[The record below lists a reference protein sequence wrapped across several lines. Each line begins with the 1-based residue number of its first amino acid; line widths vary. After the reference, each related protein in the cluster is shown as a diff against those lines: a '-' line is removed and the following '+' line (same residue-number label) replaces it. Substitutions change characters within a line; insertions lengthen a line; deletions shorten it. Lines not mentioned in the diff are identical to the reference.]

1 MNHRDHRKIV
11 VVDGNTAYTGGINL
25 ADEYINEEERFG
37 YWKDAALRTEGAAVW
52 NFTVMFLDHWNAF
65 RPSEEDYAP
74 FMPQAESLSA
84 QSDGVIQP
92 YGDSPLDEEALAETV
107 YLNIINHCL
116 LYTSTTATTCR
127 SDSRTGVLTVKIQQE
142 VISNGF

>member
-1 MNHRDHRKIV
+1 MERAHIRCIPFNPVVPLVSLVMNHRDHRKIV

-74 FMPQAESLSA
+74 FMPQAEALSA
-84 QSDGVIQP
+84 LVRFIR
-92 YGDSPLDEEALAETV
+92 
-107 YLNIINHCL
+107 YLYL
-116 LYTSTTATTCR
+116 LYNQIYIYNLWLPEIFTIVSA
-127 SDSRTGVLTVKIQQE
+127 SR
-142 VISNGF
+142 